1 MGIRKIEMSE
11 RTQKEFNEMMNKL
24 QRVRSKVIRN
34 FCTKAYDLN
43 VGEEMFQCHI
53 ACLPDILQLKSM
65 LNDKSST
72 MKFEVYQTI
81 NGTMVK
87 RLA

>member
-1 MGIRKIEMSE
+1 MGIVRIEMTE
-11 RTQKEFNEMMNKL
+11 RTQKEFNDLMEKL
-24 QRVRSKVIRN
+24 KREQSRVIRE
-34 FCTKAYDLN
+34 FCTKAYNLN

-53 ACLPDILQLKSM
+53 ACLPDVPELRSM

-72 MKFEVYQTI
+72 KKFEVYQTI

>member
-1 MGIRKIEMSE
+1 MGIARIEMTE
-11 RTQKEFNEMMNKL
+11 RTQKEFNDLMEKL
-24 QRVRSKVIRN
+24 EREQSRVIRE

-43 VGEEMFQCHI
+43 VGEEMFQCHF
-53 ACLPDILQLKSM
+53 ACLPDVPELRSM

>member
-1 MGIRKIEMSE
+1 MGVMTRHEVEKLMEKVLRE
-11 RTQKEFNEMMNKL
+11 RS
-24 QRVRSKVIRN
+24 RVIRE
-34 FCTKAYDLN
+34 FCTKAYNLN

-53 ACLPDILQLKSM
+53 ACLPNVPELRSM

-72 MKFEVYQTI
+72 KKFVVYQTI

-87 RLA
+87 RLV

>member
-1 MGIRKIEMSE
+1 MGIVRIEMTE
-11 RTQKEFNEMMNKL
+11 RTQKEFNDLMEKL
-24 QRVRSKVIRN
+24 EREQSRVIRE

-72 MKFEVYQTI
+72 KKFEVYQTI